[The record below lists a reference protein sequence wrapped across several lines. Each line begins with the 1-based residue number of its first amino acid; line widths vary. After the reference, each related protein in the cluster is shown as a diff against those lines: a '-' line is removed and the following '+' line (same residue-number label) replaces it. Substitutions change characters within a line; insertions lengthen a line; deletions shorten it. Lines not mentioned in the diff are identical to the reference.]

1 MTVQVVFT
9 SKDLLAISAGV
20 EYLSSSSD
28 GMLAGT
34 LCHMTGPVVVGRKL
48 LEASTALTT
57 CSLSDTGNN
66 MAIVVVSTSKQ
77 FLAGF
82 ALMKTSLISRVLL
95 QLVTVKVCLQSEGLS
110 TDITQEQR
118 CHCEVGSTAKC
129 SS

>member
-1 MTVQVVFT
+1 MLSQVVFAREH
-9 SKDLLAISAGV
+9 LLALSTRV

-28 GMLAGT
+28 GTLAGT

-118 CHCEVGSTAKC
+118 CHCEVGR
-129 SS
+129 

>member
-9 SKDLLAISAGV
+9 SKDLLALSARV

-34 LCHMTGPVVVGRKL
+34 LCHMTGQVVVGRKL
-48 LEASTALTT
+48 LEASTTLTT
-57 CSLSDTGNN
+57 CSISGTGDN

-95 QLVTVKVCLQSEGLS
+95 QLMSC
-110 TDITQEQR
+110 
-118 CHCEVGSTAKC
+118 
-129 SS
+129 